1 MNELSLY
8 ILDLAQNSVA
18 AKATR
23 IRISIEIDTDND
35 KIRVLLEDNGC
46 GMDEALLRSVVSP
59 FTTTRKTR
67 KVGLGI
73 PMIKQ
78 LCEMCEGEFGI
89 ESKVGEGTTLSLTF
103 TRSHVDLPPMGAIED
118 TLVSL
123 INGSP
128 GDIEFEVSYRYGESL
143 FEFSTQE
150 VRKVLDGVPLNT
162 PDVLMWIRGYL
173 EECIGEAENGMHN

>member
-23 IRISIEIDTDND
+23 IRISIEIDLYND
-35 KIRVLLEDNGC
+35 QIRVFIEDNGC

-128 GDIEFEVSYRYGESL
+128 EDIEFEFSYRYGESL

-150 VRKVLDGVPLNT
+150 VRKVLDGVP
-162 PDVLMWIRGYL
+162 
-173 EECIGEAENGMHN
+173 

>member
-23 IRISIEIDTDND
+23 IRISIEIDED
-35 KIRVLLEDNGC
+35 KDLIRVTIEDNGC
-46 GMDEALLRSVVSP
+46 GMDEALLKRVVSP

-78 LCEMCEGEFGI
+78 LCEMCEGEFAI
-89 ESKVGEGTTLSLTF
+89 ESKVGEGTLLTLTF
-103 TRSHVDLPPMGAIED
+103 RKSHVDLPPMGAIED
-118 TLVSL
+118 TMVSL

-128 GDIEFEVSYRYGESL
+128 EEIEFEFSYRYGDNS
-143 FEFSTQE
+143 FEFGTPE
-150 VRKVLDGVPLNT
+150 VRQVLQGVALNT
-162 PDVLMWIRGYL
+162 PDVLLWIRGYL
-173 EECIGEAENGMHN
+173 EEGIAEVHSTITN

>member
-128 GDIEFEVSYRYGESL
+128 EDIEFEFSYRYGESL

-173 EECIGEAENGMHN
+173 EEGIGEAENGMHN